1 MRETEVKAAENL
13 MDTNKNLPERASEK
27 KKQRKRHFGR
37 RILGA
42 LPPYIMTLPAMA
54 SFLLFTIYPILDMIL
69 LSFYEWNGLTERKWV
84 GLGNYDYLFNI
95 QIDFKIALK
104 NTLVYTVAVVF
115 FLLLFAL
122 IFSVWLQKDSRINSF
137 VQRVMFFPHL
147 CAMLA
152 VSVVFSWLMDEQ
164 GLFNAVLEFFHIPG
178 LRWLN
183 DSTTAMISVVIVAVW
198 KGIGYQALLLLSA
211 LKSIPADIFEAAEL
225 DNTPPL
231 RKFFRITIPLLSP
244 QLFFMLITITLNSFK
259 VFDSVRIMTNGGPG
273 KSTLVLVY
281 YIYEYAQANLKY
293 GVAAAA
299 GVVLLIFLLI
309 LTVIYFRLIG
319 KRVHYQ

>member
-1 MRETEVKAAENL
+1 MKKT
-13 MDTNKNLPERASEK
+13 K
-27 KKQRKRHFGR
+27 KKKRHIGR
-37 RILGA
+37 RIA
-42 LPPYIMTLPAMA
+42 AKLPPYLMTAPAIC
-54 SFLLFTIYPILDMIL
+54 SFLLFTIYPIIDMIR
-69 LSFYEWNGLTERKWV
+69 LSFYEWNGLSERKWV
-84 GLGNYDYLFNI
+84 GLKNYNYLFNV

-104 NTLVYTVAVVF
+104 NTLVYTAAVVF

-122 IFSVWLQKDSRINSF
+122 IFSVWLQKDSRINGF

-152 VSVVFSWLMDEQ
+152 VSLVFSWLMDEN
-164 GLFNAVLEFFHIPG
+164 GLFNAVLSFFHLPG

-183 DSTTAMISVVIVAVW
+183 SSTTAMISVVVVSVW

-225 DNTPPL
+225 DNTPPV

-244 QLFFMLITITLNSFK
+244 QLFFMLITITLNSMK
-259 VFDSVRIMTNGGPG
+259 VFDSIRVMTNGGPG

-281 YIYEYAQANLKY
+281 YIYSYAQANLKY

-309 LTVIYFRLIG
+309 LTVIYFKLIG